1 MRSKLYEI
9 LLLDF
14 TNPGARELCM
24 KGHKSCLWDPD
35 VRILVPHELDVLIWQ
50 VLAHNCSPVIN

>member
-35 VRILVPHELDVLIWQ
+35 IGIFVPHKLDVLIWQ